1 MKTIGNPFMKVIL
14 HSPLHPFLSKN
25 TVVIFV
31 SGRIS
36 GVTYS
41 LPVNYQQQ
49 GDIVWITS
57 MCDRTWWKNLRE
69 GAKVSLRL
77 RGKDFDGWGEVFEDN
92 KEVAEYLKQYLHLQP
107 AYAKYFDIGIDAGGE
122 LYVEDLTKA
131 AENRVMVRVTL
142 S

>member
-1 MKTIGNPFMKVIL
+1 M
-14 HSPLHPFLSKN
+14 SKN

-31 SGRIS
+31 VGRIS
-36 GVTYS
+36 GETYS
-41 LPVNYQQQ
+41 LPVNYQQE

-77 RGKDFDGWGEVFEDN
+77 RGKDFEGWGEVFEDN
-92 KEVAEYLKQYLHLQP
+92 KEVAEYLKEYLHIQP
-107 AYAKYFDIGIDAGGE
+107 AYAKHFDIGVDAEGD
-122 LYVEDLTKA
+122 LNVEDLAKA
-131 AENRVMVRVTL
+131 AEVRVMVRVTL